1 MGVTTERI
9 ITISHMIVLAILI
22 MWESSY
28 CTQSN
33 FVLATDGNILRH
45 VEIYNQKPE
54 ELAAAKNDL
63 IASGKSVDVEQFY
76 EVAEK
81 HKLKS
86 VDRTVLW
93 QEITAKQHS
102 YVSKDELCRIIQSKR
117 QSIKSILCTYRIGND
132 MYKYVLKNNNAY
144 FEWNNNLNG
153 QSHGLRSVSS
163 KDLRIV
169 HFPTDQDNHKDIVNA
184 SISPLSEEYVS
195 AGLCSD
201 SPLSQSMLE
210 NTSAFGSKHW
220 GMDLCNYIE
229 TFPLA
234 CIFEKTEELNGH
246 HCIVLADLYT
256 KIYLDIERDFAL
268 YALLDYQVTDENKE
282 NSDKT
287 FTRSL
292 DSSRILHNLKDYG
305 NGIWLPEWVEKK
317 TFNLDGSVNSES
329 RITYEEIK
337 LNIKLKDSFFEDVIP
352 DGALVADSI
361 RDMVYMWGNHSSIG
375 SLIKETV
382 KTKRQ
387 TIFRNLSVILGLCFI
402 ACWGIVEWR
411 RRRLSKGD
419 AE

>member
-1 MGVTTERI
+1 MGLTKEW
-9 ITISHMIVLAILI
+9 ITAVSFMVILAIIAVLV
-22 MWESSY
+22 SSY
-28 CTQSN
+28 CTQNS
-33 FVLATDGNILRH
+33 FALATDGDALRH
-45 VEIYNQKPE
+45 IVIYNQNQE
-54 ELAAAKNDL
+54 EFAAAKNEL
-63 IASGKSVDVEQFY
+63 IASEKSVDVERFY

-81 HKLKS
+81 YKLKS

-102 YVSKDELCRIIQSKR
+102 SVSKDELCTIIQSKR
-117 QSIKSILCTYRIGND
+117 QSIKSILCTYRIGCD
-132 MYKYVLKNNNAY
+132 TYKYAQKSNNVY

-153 QSHGLRSVSS
+153 QSHGLRSINS

-184 SISPLSEEYVS
+184 SISPFSAEYIS

-210 NTSAFGSKHW
+210 NTNVFGAKHW

-229 TFPLA
+229 TFPLS

-256 KIYLDIERDFAL
+256 KIYLDIERDFSL
-268 YALLDYQVTDENKE
+268 YALFDYQVVDKNEE
-282 NSDKT
+282 NSDMS
-287 FTRSL
+287 FTRCL

-361 RDMVYMWGNHSSIG
+361 RDMVYVWGNHPSIG

-382 KTKRQ
+382 KSKRQ
-387 TIFRNLSVILGLCFI
+387 TIFRNLSLILGLCFI

-411 RRRLSKGD
+411 KRRLQKG
-419 AE
+419 EVE